1 MNMFWFILSE
11 SALLKICFYYE
22 RKCTFKGFVFWLF
35 DTLFQFKPLCL
46 LFQRQK
52 ADEEARKQH
61 EIEGLQKQLQQLKDM
76 ASGKAVSTF

>member
-1 MNMFWFILSE
+1 MSE
-11 SALLKICFYYE
+11 SAPLKVLF
-22 RKCTFKGFVFWLF
+22 FWPF

-76 ASGKAVSTF
+76 ASGKAVCTF